1 MFNPNKVLS
10 CFRLFPKHH
19 GSFAADYT
27 EFNLC
32 KLNDSHWPLMQI
44 LQLLSGLRNILVWIK
59 CKIEQK
65 MGLCQFTIHDWTMHI
80 SCIDYANMLILYRDN
95 SWYYRKE
102 KTSLT
107 KQVGLFQQIVL
118 VIVQLNPNEHDFQKQ
133 CITNVLQNRCF

>member
-19 GSFAADYT
+19 GSFVVDYT
-27 EFNLC
+27 EFHFC
-32 KLNDSHWPLMQI
+32 ELNDSHWPLMQI
-44 LQLLSGLRNILVWIK
+44 LQLLSGLRNRLVWIK

-65 MGLCQFTIHDWTMHI
+65 MGLCQFTIHDQTMHI